1 MYRCSSCGK
10 QSIKWSGQC
19 PSCNGW
25 NTLEEVAETASP
37 KRAGGKSGA
46 NLRLSGITD
55 VPTAT
60 ESRVPLASGE
70 LSNALGGGLLPGSLT
85 LLSGEPGVGKSTLA
99 LQAASWFAQSGRSAV
114 YLSGEESGPQVAS
127 RARRLG
133 IDNPKVQFASTRNL
147 EDALTTL
154 AGTKA
159 ELAVVDSIS
168 VLYSESLPGALGSV
182 QQVRAVAEA
191 FLTFAKSTGTS
202 VILIGHVTKDGDLAG
217 PKTLEHLVDT
227 VLFLEGSKH
236 EDFRILRATKNRFGP
251 TDEVGLFRMGEKGL
265 EDLPNPGAEFVGP
278 DRTSV
283 GSAIG
288 VTVEGSRPIL
298 VEVEALTSYTKFGY
312 PKRTASGVPAGRLD
326 ILLAVL
332 GKFGKVA
339 FDDWDAYVAVARGL
353 RVAEPAIDLAAAAA
367 LVSSRLDVPLGNT
380 AFIGEISL
388 TGRVKPC
395 ASLAK
400 RLDELDKLGVE
411 RAVIPAESLAKLG
424 KKKFKVLKPVGVATV
439 AEMVK
444 VVANK

>member
-1 MYRCSSCGK
+1 MYRCAQCSKSFP
-10 QSIKWSGQC
+10 KWSGQC
-19 PSCNGW
+19 PSCAAW
-25 NTLEEVAETASP
+25 NTLAEEAESVAP
-37 KRAGGKSGA
+37 RRAGGKSGSS
-46 NLRLSGITD
+46 LKLSGITD
-55 VPTAT
+55 VPAAA
-60 ESRVPLASGE
+60 EARVPLASAE
-70 LSNALGGGLLPGSLT
+70 LTNALGGGLLPGSYT
-85 LLSGEPGVGKSTLA
+85 LLTGEPGVGKSTLA
-99 LQAASWFAQSGRSAV
+99 LQVAGWFARDGRSAI
-114 YLSGEESGPQVAS
+114 YLSGEESGPQVAA

-133 IDNPKVQFASTRNL
+133 IVNDKVQFASTRSL
-147 EDALTTL
+147 EDALATL

-159 ELAVVDSIS
+159 GLAVVDSIS

-202 VILIGHVTKDGDLAG
+202 VVLIGHVTKDGDLAG

-236 EDFRILRATKNRFGP
+236 EDFRILRASKNRFGP

-312 PKRTASGVPAGRLD
+312 PKRTASGIPAGRLD

-353 RVAEPAIDLAAAAA
+353 RVGEPAIDLAAAAA

-380 AFIGEISL
+380 AFVGEISL

-395 ASLAK
+395 TSLAK

-424 KKKFKVLKPVGVATV
+424 KKKFKALKPVGVATV

-444 VVANK
+444 VVAGK